1 MLLAGFRT
9 PMCIF
14 LGSAKAR
21 EVLYAFFQELN
32 EYLIRKKV
40 PNHSL
45 VTDRLYKRYVRF
57 DDVEATFDIMKAAE
71 DDFINENP
79 EGREQYRR
87 FFQAFYSGVEEV
99 RYLIEIGDE
108 TTNRLQTGLVQLPYA
123 SQEKN
128 LPSAYYDDLPE
139 DAEPVWMRTEALNL
153 EEILQAYQSKS

>member
-1 MLLAGFRT
+1 MLLAGFVS

-14 LGSAKAR
+14 LGRAKAR
-21 EVLYAFFQELN
+21 EVLYAFFQELSD
-32 EYLIRKKV
+32 YLIRKKV

-57 DDVEATFDIMKAAE
+57 EDVEATFDIMKAAE
-71 DDFINENP
+71 DDFIDENP
-79 EGREQYRR
+79 EDREQYRV
-87 FFQAFYSGVEEV
+87 FFQTFYDGVEEV
-99 RYLIEIGDE
+99 RYLLEVGDE
-108 TTNRLQTGLVQLPYA
+108 TPNRFQTGLLELPYEV
-123 SQEKN
+123 QEKN